1 MYEQPEFSQTGN
13 DQKAL
18 PAPQTA
24 SRGRERLVLVI
35 AALLALALLAGMG
48 WAIWALLQPGAPTET
63 IRDVFIIVL
72 ALEFMLVGVTLVVM
86 VIQLAKLVNMLQNE
100 VRPIL
105 DSANEAANTLRGTAQ
120 FLSDKMVSPIV
131 KANGAIAA
139 LRRAAN
145 MLNLGRK

>member
-1 MYEQPEFSQTGN
+1 
-13 DQKAL
+13 
-18 PAPQTA
+18 
-24 SRGRERLVLVI
+24 LVLVI
-35 AALLALALLAGMG
+35 AAILALALLAGMG

>member
-13 DQKAL
+13 ERKAL

-35 AALLALALLAGMG
+35 AAILALALLAGMG